1 MSARGSVSLRYD
13 VLEIQTNEK
22 AALFRVQHNMVSNI
36 CKIGFVFVSIPFS
49 LKVFKSL
56 EYTHRKLIS

>member
-1 MSARGSVSLRYD
+1 MSLRND
-13 VLEIQTNEK
+13 SLEIQINEK

-49 LKVFKSL
+49 LKVLKSF
-56 EYTHRKLIS
+56 ECTHRKLIS